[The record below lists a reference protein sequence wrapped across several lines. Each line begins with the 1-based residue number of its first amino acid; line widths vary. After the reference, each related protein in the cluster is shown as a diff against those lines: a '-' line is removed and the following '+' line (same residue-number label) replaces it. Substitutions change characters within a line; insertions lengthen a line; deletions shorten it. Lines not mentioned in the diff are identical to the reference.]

1 MLILYEL
8 WFIQV
13 LLMSSRGYDDGR
25 RDRSPRRDVSYG
37 RRDDNRDRPPPF
49 GRDSPRSGG
58 GGYRDDRGPPV
69 AVTFGEM
76 TVLDTVSIGAGTI
89 AYERDD
95 RRDDRAPPPP
105 REGSDFRQR
114 RRSVSPGAGGD
125 RRPRRDDHRGD
136 GGYPPSR
143 GSDRGGGGRPNFGG
157 GGGGGGGGSSGN
169 SNPYE
174 TNVFELDPAFS
185 AKFETEGSGINQP
198 NRNRWPTPPI
208 VHATHG
214 GGAYPES
221 HPDGPIP
228 KSEIKLEKK
237 YHEDVVKSEHRYND
251 SKPDRDQIFKG
262 ELAPK
267 VFKEEYEEKTMLTGE
282 SGGSQSCDAYT
293 EHIRIQEELRL
304 KRLQNL

>member
-69 AVTFGEM
+69 GRDDRRGGGGSGGGRDDRSRDFRR
-76 TVLDTVSIGAGTI
+76 DDSAG
-89 AYERDD
+89 YSVDRRRDD
-95 RRDDRAPPPP
+95 RRDDR
-105 REGSDFRQR
+105 R
-114 RRSVSPGAGGD
+114 AGGD

-143 GSDRGGGGRPNFGG
+143 GSDRGGGGRPNFG

-237 YHEDVVKSEHRYND
+237 YHDDVVKSEHRYND

>member
-1 MLILYEL
+1 
-8 WFIQV
+8 
-13 LLMSSRGYDDGR
+13 MSSRGYDDGR

-69 AVTFGEM
+69 GRDDRRGGVVVVVVAVTTVAVTFGEM

-89 AYERDD
+89 
-95 RRDDRAPPPP
+95 
-105 REGSDFRQR
+105 GQK

-143 GSDRGGGGRPNFGG
+143 GSDRGGGWRRPNSVVVVWRW
-157 GGGGGGGGSSGN
+157 GSSGN

-214 GGAYPES
+214 GGAYLNLILMDPFPRVRS
-221 HPDGPIP
+221 SSRKNTTMTLSRASTDTTTQ
-228 KSEIKLEKK
+228 S
-237 YHEDVVKSEHRYND
+237 
-251 SKPDRDQIFKG
+251 QIVIRFKG

-267 VFKEEYEEKTMLTGE
+267 YSRRSTNEKTMLTGE